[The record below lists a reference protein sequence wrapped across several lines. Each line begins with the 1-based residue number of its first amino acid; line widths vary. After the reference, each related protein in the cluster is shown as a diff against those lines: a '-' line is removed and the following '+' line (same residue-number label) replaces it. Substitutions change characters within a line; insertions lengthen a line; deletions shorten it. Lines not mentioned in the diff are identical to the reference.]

1 MPGSKTRPGFFAG
14 GEPPASKPD
23 EDPSPRAART
33 VIGHEMHLRT
43 PLAPRPAAQAAPL
56 PVETSVP
63 EPITDE
69 TTDQLPPRP
78 SHTGKSKFPAFAR
91 LLGRWTTGGGFLSR
105 SGMFGGTDDLPR
117 VPRDPWV
124 SRVAIF
130 MVAALFSFLVALA
143 VLKLH
148 RCSEPG
154 SPPLGTTPTSTTP
167 APPAPTTA
175 EAAPAPPPPPPAPPS
190 LPSAAAA
197 SDVPFAQ
204 PRAVRPKATRQPAP
218 RTVSPSSRTAPAER
232 GSFRGQRGLPPTKA
246 ADSLLPLGI

>member
-14 GEPPASKPD
+14 GEAPASKPD
-23 EDPSPRAART
+23 EDSSPRAART

-43 PLAPRPAAQAAPL
+43 PLAPRPAAQAP
-56 PVETSVP
+56 PPPGETSVP
-63 EPITDE
+63 EAIPDE

-91 LLGRWTTGGGFLSR
+91 LLGRWTTGGGFLAR
-105 SGMFGGTDDLPR
+105 SGIFGGADDLPR

-124 SRVAIF
+124 SRIAIF
-130 MVAALFSFLVALA
+130 AVAALFSFLVALA

-148 RCSEPG
+148 RCGETG
-154 SPPLGTTPTSTTP
+154 SPPSGTTRASATP

-175 EAAPAPPPPPPAPPS
+175 EAAPAPPPTPSAPPG

-197 SDVPFAQ
+197 SDVPVAQ
-204 PRAVRPKATRQPAP
+204 PLAVRPKATHQPMR
-218 RTVSPSSRTAPAER
+218 RTVGPLSRTAPSER
-232 GSFRGQRGLPPTKA
+232 GNLRGQRPLAPTKTT
-246 ADSLLPLGI
+246 DSLLPLGM